1 MSNQYILGQYVR
13 IIGRPELL
21 TIGAI
26 RDGLLFIGDRWWP
39 AWMATGAACA
49 GETGSGGAAVNDD
62 QREAYEER
70 AGILEFCAG
79 MTRRKA

>member
-1 MSNQYILGQYVR
+1 MQIATSQLILGQYVR

-39 AWMATGAACA
+39 AWMVEAA
-49 GETGSGGAAVNDD
+49 
-62 QREAYEER
+62 
-70 AGILEFCAG
+70 
-79 MTRRKA
+79 

>member
-1 MSNQYILGQYVR
+1 MQIATSQFILGQYVR

-39 AWMATGAACA
+39 AWM
-49 GETGSGGAAVNDD
+49 V
-62 QREAYEER
+62 EAE
-70 AGILEFCAG
+70 
-79 MTRRKA
+79 

>member
-1 MSNQYILGQYVR
+1 MSNQFILGQYVR

-39 AWMATGAACA
+39 VWLVEAA
-49 GETGSGGAAVNDD
+49 
-62 QREAYEER
+62 
-70 AGILEFCAG
+70 
-79 MTRRKA
+79 